1 MTLKVVLSTKHSLFT
16 NFPVTCEDRDLPG
29 NFSNQLITGGPLPE
43 MAMFGGGTSTQPL
56 HLLVFMATMAEHSFN
71 CCIDDVI
78 RDKIRTLGRVI
89 L

>member
-43 MAMFGGGTSTQPL
+43 MAMFGGG
-56 HLLVFMATMAEHSFN
+56 VGFMINT
-71 CCIDDVI
+71 
-78 RDKIRTLGRVI
+78 
-89 L
+89 